1 MDHSPKLLLVEPEFP
16 PSYRGFRYALE
27 LMGKRSSMPP
37 LGLLTVAAMIPAR
50 FEVRLVDLNV
60 TALTDLDLDWAHL
73 AQERFPAFL
82 RPDEAPDRI
91 ASYRGALARSAD
103 AVVVPIAGLPGGVG
117 TSVRVSAARRADVLP
132 RLPHVVCVACAPP
145 RRRRRAHLIELGV
158 ALTGDAARAE
168 RAFERAFALA

>member
-1 MDHSPKLLLVEPEFP
+1 
-16 PSYRGFRYALE
+16 
-27 LMGKRSSMPP
+27 
-37 LGLLTVAAMIPAR
+37 MIPAR

-82 RPDEAPDRI
+82 RPDDTPERI
-91 ASYRGALARSAD
+91 ASYLGALARSAD
-103 AVVVPIAGLPGGVG
+103 AVIVPIAGPAGGAG
-117 TSVRVSAARRADVLP
+117 ASVQVLTARRADVLP
-132 RLPHVVCVACAPP
+132 RLPHVVCIACEPQ
-145 RRRRRAHLIELGV
+145 RRRLRAHLIELGV